1 MSTDRRP
8 PGELTAAGLG
18 MLLLGVYSLS
28 QGSQGENDG
37 LVAVGAFA
45 FAVFIVGIVWPII
58 AMRTIDVD
66 VVAPRDATVGDRIS
80 LALRITGR
88 ASRIEVRL
96 LDPPGEWRRTVA
108 PGSGELVHVAMR
120 RGVFRMVRIEVRSG
134 GPLGIFLRRRTLWV
148 RLAAPVSVAPRP
160 LPMRYEPQALPRGMA
175 TAVTTLATAP
185 GGDVVRSVRPYAP
198 GDAARLVHWPT
209 SARTGEL
216 AVRELEP
223 PALTG
228 VAIVVDLR
236 GPDEQAEI
244 TASQAA
250 GLGRAAMTVGAHVLL
265 LTSEQSGPVVAPV
278 SSALE
283 LGRRLAR
290 ATRDTPPDVPPG
302 WPVARPGVP

>member
-1 MSTDRRP
+1 MNSDRRP

-18 MLLLGVYSLS
+18 MLLLGVYSIS
-28 QGSQGENDG
+28 QGSPGEHDG

-45 FAVFIVGIVWPII
+45 FAVFIVGIVWPMI
-58 AMRTIDVD
+58 AMRTIDID
-66 VVAPRDATVGDRIS
+66 VVGPRDATVGDRIS

-88 ASRIEVRL
+88 VSRIEVRL

-120 RGVFRMVRIEVRSG
+120 RGVFRLVRIEARSG

-148 RLAAPVSVAPRP
+148 RLAAPVSVAPRAVT
-160 LPMRYEPQALPRGMA
+160 MRYEPQALPLGLT
-175 TAVTTLATAP
+175 TALTTPTTAP
-185 GGDVVRSVRPYAP
+185 GGDFVRTVRPYAP

-236 GPDEQAEI
+236 GPEEQAEI
-244 TASQAA
+244 VASRAA
-250 GLGRAAMTVGAHVLL
+250 GLGRAALAAGAHVLL
-265 LTSEQSGPVVAPV
+265 LTTEPSGPVVAPA
-278 SSALE
+278 SSRLE

-302 WPVARPGVP
+302 WPVARLAVP